1 MYSISS
7 RLSFTRIQ
15 RLQDDIRRVEESTP
29 SDPQLPSLPSAPA
42 QIMIVANKTDQ
53 AREVSTEEGRALA
66 EELGCEFAE
75 TCAKDHTSIE
85 EACSKFIR
93 QMRWGKQDVPA
104 AGSITAY
111 SRRTVVCCWN
121 KLIHNFGP
129 WPCS

>member
-1 MYSISS
+1 VYSVSS
-7 RLSFTRIQ
+7 KSSFTRIK

-75 TCAKDHTSIE
+75 TCAEDYTSIE
-85 EACSKFIR
+85 EACSKLIR
-93 QMRWGKQDVPA
+93 QMWGKQDGPA
-104 AGSITAY
+104 AGSNTTY
-111 SRRTVVCCWN
+111 SRRAVVCCWN
-121 KLIHNFGP
+121 KLIEKL